1 VVRGTVYATDGKFT
15 GEIEALGAGGASGD
29 KARMYYGN
37 FEVYRT
43 VPGVGQVLYKA
54 LSRSESGVGA
64 NNVQVTIPG
73 YFRTQPKVIVSPA
86 SMQLYSAAYAGQN
99 QSINV
104 QANAIT
110 ESSAGSMVWS
120 FTPVATLNLS
130 ANTGSTVV
138 NQSSGVVSSTWTSAQ
153 YTTAANATSISPS
166 VILASNRGN
175 GSSQYFY
182 RTVRW
187 RVEYYNG
194 SSWVTTGAFT
204 TANLGADTAASV
216 TSTASFSFPS
226 AGTWTFRVY
235 CEAYDTSTALFG
247 AASYNYV
254 TDTFSRSDRI
264 GEERSLGYVSFNY
277 AAAYSIPAGWERD
290 GDYSLTVQVN
300 YRLGDTAY
308 AYAKIENTFLPG
320 TASGWVTVAKS
331 FTKST
336 ASLFVQVNGAGVGAI
351 SSCYINSMTGSVR
364 RRQLKANSATAQNSF
379 QLSSYGYALT
389 SAQVLATGSLNWV
402 AIGD

>member
-1 VVRGTVYATDGKFT
+1 
-15 GEIEALGAGGASGD
+15 
-29 KARMYYGN
+29 
-37 FEVYRT
+37 
-43 VPGVGQVLYKA
+43 
-54 LSRSESGVGA
+54 
-64 NNVQVTIPG
+64 
-73 YFRTQPKVIVSPA
+73 
-86 SMQLYSAAYAGQN
+86 
-99 QSINV
+99 
-104 QANAIT
+104 
-110 ESSAGSMVWS
+110 
-120 FTPVATLNLS
+120 
-130 ANTGSTVV
+130 
-138 NQSSGVVSSTWTSAQ
+138 
-153 YTTAANATSISPS
+153 
-166 VILASNRGN
+166 
-175 GSSQYFY
+175 
-182 RTVRW
+182 
-187 RVEYYNG
+187 
-194 SSWVTTGAFT
+194 
-204 TANLGADTAASV
+204 
-216 TSTASFSFPS
+216 
-226 AGTWTFRVY
+226 
-235 CEAYDTSTALFG
+235 
-247 AASYNYV
+247 
-254 TDTFSRSDRI
+254 
-264 GEERSLGYVSFNY
+264 VSFNY